1 MEETERHSKESICL
15 PMFPGPLALGW
26 GHVTSPGQWDV
37 SRNDDVCHFTHEKCE
52 KPMHKSPN
60 SLPHTWWEATVYPGD
75 AVPRWRSLHQ
85 PKALSD
91 WVEESPWGPV
101 WDMECEWE
109 VNLHYIKT
117 LRLKKKKKKH
127 SIFQPDWYKSYS
139 ENVISVSSLLNSSD
153 LLSRR
158 KSLLGIIGV

>member
-109 VNLHYIKT
+109 VNFHYIKT
-117 LRLKKKKKKH
+117 LRLKKKK
-127 SIFQPDWYKSYS
+127 STAY
-139 ENVISVSSLLNSSD
+139 SSLTDINLIVKMSFPFQVYLI
-153 LLSRR
+153 LLICCQEE
-158 KSLLGIIGV
+158 SLCWGS